1 MRRSC
6 NLELELR
13 LSSSDECSS
22 SLESLHHQSCQDLQQ
37 QQLTIFYNGVMCTCD
52 VTELQVAQSR
62 SRRVKTALDV
72 SRRRKGS
79 QGGSRQPKV
88 GQGSPLAG
96 QDSPNE
102 TRLEAH
108 STAGFDCCKAFK
120 GKICPSLFIHGSIV
134 EGWSVL
140 YVEEYL
146 GRKRGVEIGAKKYY
160 PKAVRKKARPRVRW
174 ECPPSGRLKINVD
187 GAFCSDNGY
196 GGIGVVVRD
205 DFGIGIAA
213 VVRPFLHA
221 HSVLNMEAEAC
232 RVGLLLGIHQGW
244 TNIDIESN
252 STILVVA
259 LKSEEE
265 DLSEVTMN
273 MEREAAE
280 SLIQVAGS
288 EGSNPNSPDG
298 SDLAFSEAVTRV
310 KKLIFRRMLV
320 GIKDGRFFLGTFH
333 CIDKQGNII
342 LQDSVEYRSTR
353 RSSTSP
359 TEQRC
364 LGLILIPSSCRISCH
379 VGCSVEEQLSLL
391 SV

>member
-1 MRRSC
+1 
-6 NLELELR
+6 
-13 LSSSDECSS
+13 
-22 SLESLHHQSCQDLQQ
+22 
-37 QQLTIFYNGVMCTCD
+37 
-52 VTELQVAQSR
+52 
-62 SRRVKTALDV
+62 
-72 SRRRKGS
+72 
-79 QGGSRQPKV
+79 
-88 GQGSPLAG
+88 
-96 QDSPNE
+96 
-102 TRLEAH
+102 
-108 STAGFDCCKAFK
+108 
-120 GKICPSLFIHGSIV
+120 
-134 EGWSVL
+134 
-140 YVEEYL
+140 
-146 GRKRGVEIGAKKYY
+146 
-160 PKAVRKKARPRVRW
+160 
-174 ECPPSGRLKINVD
+174 
-187 GAFCSDNGY
+187 
-196 GGIGVVVRD
+196 
-205 DFGIGIAA
+205 
-213 VVRPFLHA
+213 
-221 HSVLNMEAEAC
+221 
-232 RVGLLLGIHQGW
+232 
-244 TNIDIESN
+244 
-252 STILVVA
+252 
-259 LKSEEE
+259 
-265 DLSEVTMN
+265 MN